1 MLDTYEN
8 VSRPTILVVD
18 DTPDNLSLLSNL
30 LRELYRVKIA
40 TSGAKALQIAQ
51 ALPQPDLILLDVMMP
66 DMDGYET
73 CRLLKR
79 DARTVEIPVIFLTA
93 KNQVHDEELGLRLG
107 AVDYISKPVSPP
119 VMIARVATQLRLL
132 KAQQQ
137 LRAQN
142 HQLKLLV
149 AEKTQKLNQLQQ
161 AIVLGLASLSESGDA
176 AKLNHLRRT
185 QEYLRVLAQRLCRHP
200 DFANLLNDE
209 TIDLM
214 VQAAPLHDIGRIQL
228 PDWLSEKRGKW
239 GEAELALMRQ
249 HAVLG
254 REAIEIMEHCFG
266 GPHDFL
272 RFAREIAYSHQEKW
286 DGSGYPQQLAGEA
299 IPVSARMMCVADV
312 YDALIS
318 EREYESAR
326 RHADALE
333 IVRAGSGVHFDPRIV
348 HAFCEVSDE
357 ICQITQRF
365 PVQAVPAQMQMVL

>member
-1 MLDTYEN
+1 MLDSYEN
-8 VSRPTILVVD
+8 ASRPTVLVVD

-51 ALPQPDLILLDVMMP
+51 TQPQPDLILLDVMMP

-119 VMIARVATQLRLL
+119 VMIARVATQFRLL

-137 LRAQN
+137 LRMQN
-142 HQLKLLV
+142 QQLQLLV
-149 AEKTQKLNQLQQ
+149 TEKTEKLNQLQQ
-161 AIVLGLASLSESGDA
+161 AIIIGLASLSESGDA

-185 QEYLRVLAQRLCRHP
+185 QEYLRVLAQRLRQHP
-200 DFANLLNDE
+200 DFARQLNDE
-209 TIDLM
+209 AISLM
-214 VQAAPLHDIGRIQL
+214 AQAAPLHDIGRIQL
-228 PDWLSEKRGKW
+228 PDWILEKRGKW

-249 HAVLG
+249 HTVFG
-254 REAIEIMEHCFG
+254 REAIEIVETCFG
-266 GPHDFL
+266 GTHDFL

-286 DGSGYPQQLAGEA
+286 DGSGYPQQLSGEA
-299 IPVSARMMCVADV
+299 IPLAARLMSVADV

-318 EREYESAR
+318 DYEYEPAR
-326 RHADALE
+326 QHQEALE
-333 IVRAGSGVHFDPRIV
+333 ILRASSGSHFDPRIV

-357 ICQITQRF
+357 IYRITQRF
-365 PVQAVPAQMQMVL
+365 PVQAAPEQMQMAL